1 MTPPKQADELLK
13 ALDQHIGQMSP
24 HIRERRTAQLLIDA
38 RDALRAR
45 LSSPSVPEGWHLV
58 PEHANYEMRNIL
70 KHCGPGTPDGY
81 WADLLAVAPQPPSAP
96 PEAGKVQDLQ
106 SESGIEQLSG
116 YDPWDVGGDD
126 ESEPHGPDIEV
137 AHGKEC
143 MGCGLVALRDHYE
156 SRHPSPVAQGAGVEW
171 ISVKERLPEL
181 VHVENKETI
190 FLGRILTIER
200 MSDRVIVSL
209 DDQDFSA
216 DMLVHIGGH
225 EFPIWRRHGD
235 RVKFWKPGPPKPT
248 APDGGG
254 L

>member
-1 MTPPKQADELLK
+1 MNDANELLR
-13 ALDQHIGQMSP
+13 LCDMLIGDFAQAP
-24 HIRERRTAQLLIDA
+24 HLEDDPAILKVA
-38 RDALRAR
+38 RALRAR
-45 LSSPSVPEGWHLV
+45 LSSPS
-58 PEHANYEMRNIL
+58 A
-70 KHCGPGTPDGY
+70 
-81 WADLLAVAPQPPSAP
+81 ADLPQGHGKPCYYCGELCNSLASFGGLSPIPLCHSDDPGKVKWHHTKCVSARLIENQPPSAP
-96 PEAGKVQDLQ
+96 PEAGKVQEPIQRLLRLLRSMQ
-106 SESGIEQLSG
+106 SIG
-116 YDPWDVGGDD
+116 YFTND
-126 ESEPHGPDIEV
+126 EWQTRIAEAE
-137 AHGKEC
+137 E
-143 MGCGLVALRDHYE
+143 AL
-156 SRHPSPVAQGAGVEW
+156 RHPSPVAQGAGVEW

-248 APDGGG
+248 AREGGG

>member
-1 MTPPKQADELLK
+1 MN
-13 ALDQHIGQMSP
+13 DQPGM
-24 HIRERRTAQLLIDA
+24 A
-38 RDALRAR
+38 RDAWNQRAL
-45 LSSPSVPEGWHLV
+45 LSSECYVLMPKEPTPEILDAYHQALGK
-58 PEHANYEMRNIL
+58 HAVDNGLPFFRRGAGKLTSRQKAKIRYKAM
-70 KHCGPGTPDGY
+70 
-81 WADLLAVAPQPPSAP
+81 LAAAQPPSAP

-171 ISVKERLPEL
+171 ISVPPEATA
-181 VHVENKETI
+181 ENGLKALLIGEFYEEYQLRDELGGESTQTVAVSWTTI
-190 FLGRILTIER
+190 KDIY
-200 MSDRVIVSL
+200 
-209 DDQDFSA
+209 
-216 DMLVHIGGH
+216 
-225 EFPIWRRHGD
+225 RRAVAH
-235 RVKFWKPGPPKPT
+235 FAPPKPT
-248 APDGGG
+248 AREGGG

>member
-1 MTPPKQADELLK
+1 MTSPKQADELL
-13 ALDQHIGQMSP
+13 QRINRHIGQLSP
-24 HIRERRTAQLLIDA
+24 HIKERETAQLLIA
-38 RDALRAR
+38 AYEALRVGE
-45 LSSPSVPEGWHLV
+45 LPNDLPSRF
-58 PEHANYEMRNIL
+58 HAVWN
-70 KHCGPGTPDGY
+70 DGFRDY
-81 WADLLAVAPQPPSAP
+81 TKEQLAWVFFQKGAMLAQPPSAP
-96 PEAGKVQDLQ
+96 PEAGKVQA
-106 SESGIEQLSG
+106 
-116 YDPWDVGGDD
+116 DD
-126 ESEPHGPDIEV
+126 ASAYFDANG
-137 AHGKEC
+137 EC
-143 MGCGLVALRDHYE
+143 LG
-156 SRHPSPVAQGAGVEW
+156 SHPSPVAQGAGVEW

-248 APDGGG
+248 APE
-254 L
+254 